1 VRRYGAFLTKLKG
14 VTERW
19 PTGIRAG
26 AEFAFKV
33 RN

>member
-1 VRRYGAFLTKLKG
+1 MEGVRFYTKLET
-14 VTERW
+14 VTARW

-26 AEFAFKV
+26 AEFAFKA